1 MFIVKL
7 TEELAAAVGKGTRYA
22 DGQAAQASTPEQRAR
37 WIEVRDTLRKMGVE
51 DLCAK
56 PPASTAAPPP
66 HPAEG
71 IQPPDLVWVRHSA
84 PAGRLD
90 AARRAFE
97 ETFPYAAVAD
107 AGLPN
112 QDNPSTQMV
121 RYAVPSGFGDPLRT
135 EARRLYG
142 EVFNPAD

>member
-1 MFIVKL
+1 MFVVKL

-22 DGQAAQASTPEQRAR
+22 DDQAAQASTPEERGR
-37 WIEVRDTLRKMGVE
+37 WIEARDTLRKMGVE
-51 DLCAK
+51 DLYVK
-56 PPASTAAPPP
+56 PPASTAAPQPQ
-66 HPAEG
+66 PAEG

-97 ETFPYAAVAD
+97 ERFPYAAIAD

-112 QDNPSTQMV
+112 PGSPTTQMV
-121 RYAVPSGFGDPLRT
+121 RYAVPAGFGDRLRA
-135 EARRLYG
+135 EA
-142 EVFNPAD
+142 